1 MAREAQS
8 KTVKEWTYTVHQ
20 LPPKKALDLLMDL
33 AKMVGPAFGMIVS
46 DVGNLKGV
54 LDKDISDIKTA
65 FLGEAVKA
73 LFGGLDKATVMRS
86 IETLAEVTSVTVEGG
101 QGGQGGGN
109 LKAIFDVHFQGNLGA
124 LMQWLPFALQV
135 QYDDFFG
142 GLGNVMKLV
151 SPAQKGKQPQA

>member
-1 MAREAQS
+1 MAREAQA
-8 KTVKEWTYTVHQ
+8 KQIKEWTYTVHQ

-54 LDKDISDIKTA
+54 LDKDIGDIKTA
-65 FLGEAVKA
+65 FLGEAVKV
-73 LFGGLDKATVMRS
+73 LFSGLDKATVMRS
-86 IETLAEVTSVTVEGG
+86 IETLAEVTSVTTEGG
-101 QGGQGGGN
+101 QGAGAN
-109 LKAIFDVHFQGNLGA
+109 LKTIFDAHFQGNLGA

-142 GLGNVMKLV
+142 GLGNVITLV
-151 SPAQKGKQPQA
+151 SPAPKVKLPPA